1 MRSKP
6 WATCGST
13 WSFTAEGNAPD
24 CHGASRLLSEVIV
37 EMGLHREGVPLW
49 SKYLNTSQSVMP
61 VPNDIKRNNLSCAI
75 LSALAATAVS
85 SPANA
90 QIEEIIV
97 TATKRAESTQDI
109 PVSVSALQ
117 GEDLQELRISTFDD
131 YVRYLPNVV
140 TMGTGPGQSEIYIR
154 GAATEQSKITV
165 STIQGAA
172 PAVALYVDEMPVAF
186 GGRNLDVYATD
197 LNRIEV
203 LPGPQG
209 TLFGASS
216 QSGTVRLI
224 TNKPVQGEFQA
235 GASAD
240 VSTTKGGDV
249 SNSQEAYLNVALRDD
264 LAVRIAA
271 YRDEQAGWI
280 DNINNHDRNGNVIP
294 GGFETNDGGL
304 IAVLNR
310 NDISRAPVHPD
321 SPFEAADNS
330 ALVEND
336 FNDAAYLGGR
346 VSLAY
351 EPTDSFGLLAQHTRQ
366 SLETD
371 GVFAYDPN
379 LDGTSSTTRFGR
391 DAGEDEFGLTTL
403 TLNGRIGKLDMIYTV
418 GYLDREMDALIDYT
432 DYTAGGGYQ
441 VYYLC
446 APVRDWGGNGF
457 VGHGGTVGL
466 SECWDPKGQDTDN
479 SDGSRITQEF
489 RVSMPDDQRAR
500 VTAGAFFDEQTT
512 HGTAAFEIPAT
523 QDDGDGSW
531 LPLAL
536 VGDQVPGTN
545 ADPNVPFNPRVSFV
559 NDYTRKT
566 EQMALFGQLD
576 FDITPA
582 LTASVGARWYD
593 IDFDFKGASSFSFGC
608 KDFSGAIGDE
618 AGPCDSSFGRGGFDA
633 TSPTSGNNVTAR
645 LAALGEGSLAALS
658 TVNADACRPDAARC
672 RGGAGDMFGPGGAE
686 AAYAAIRDGSLN
698 VNNLDKDGVLNESDV
713 IFRASLDW
721 KVTDDILLFTTFGQG
736 FRPPVTNRNAGK
748 LSNNQTGVY
757 QGYRVPAIAVTDKMD
772 NYEWGIKA
780 DFLDNT
786 LRVNATGYYSE
797 IDDLQTSRFDPANVA
812 FLVFIENVGDAEIL
826 GMDGDFTWMPT
837 ANLTIAGAFSF
848 VDSEITRLNP
858 QLEGIAV
865 PEGSELPFTPDF
877 SGNLRARYEFDV
889 PVMGGANAYL
899 SGGLS
904 YTGESKSGIAGSAF
918 HVEDTLRLTHGGRG
932 SGLRIAEEGGDFVGG
947 NCGTYDN
954 PVFCKNSRYVQED
967 YVLLDLAIGF
977 RSKTWGAELFVNNVT
992 DKRAQLHVDT
1002 LQYVPKVVTNRPRSF
1017 GVRFSYDYY

>member
-1 MRSKP
+1 MSNK
-6 WATCGST
+6 AD
-13 WSFTAEGNAPD
+13 F
-24 CHGASRLLSEVIV
+24 
-37 EMGLHREGVPLW
+37 
-49 SKYLNTSQSVMP
+49 
-61 VPNDIKRNNLSCAI
+61 KRNKLSCAI
-75 LSALAATAVS
+75 LSALTATAVS
-85 SPANA
+85 TPASA

-140 TMGTGPGQSEIYIR
+140 TMGTGPGQSELYIR
-154 GAATEQSKITV
+154 GAATEQSKITI
-165 STIQGAA
+165 SAIQGSA

-240 VSTTKGGDV
+240 VSTTEGGDV

-271 YRDEQAGWI
+271 YHDDQAGWI
-280 DNINNHDRNGNVIP
+280 DNISNLDSSGNVIP
-294 GGFETNDGGL
+294 GGFETDDGGL
-304 IAVLNR
+304 VTVLNR
-310 NDISRAPVHPD
+310 NTANVSAGFIHPD
-321 SPFEAADNS
+321 SPIEAADNS
-330 ALVEND
+330 SLVEND
-336 FNDAAYLGGR
+336 FNDAEYIGGR

-351 EPTDSFGLLAQHTRQ
+351 EPTDNFGLLVQHTQQ
-366 SLETD
+366 SLDTD

-379 LDGTSSTTRFGR
+379 LDDKSSTTRFTR
-391 DAGEDEFGLTTL
+391 DTSEDDFGLTTL
-403 TLNGRIGKLDMIYTV
+403 TVNGRIGMLDMIYTV
-418 GYLDREMDALIDYT
+418 GYLDREMESYIDYT

-457 VGHGGTVGL
+457 VGHGGTVGV
-466 SECWDPKGQDTDN
+466 SECHDPEAQYIDN
-479 SDGSRITQEF
+479 NDSKRVTQEF
-489 RVSMPDDQRAR
+489 RVSMPDDYRMR

-512 HGTAAFEIPAT
+512 NGTASFEDAAT
-523 QDDGDGSW
+523 QDDGDGHW
-531 LPLAL
+531 LPLAMI
-536 VGDQVPGTN
+536 GDQVPGTN

-576 FDITPA
+576 FDLTPA
-582 LTASVGARWYD
+582 VTASFGARWYD
-593 IDFDFKGASSFSFGC
+593 IDFDFKGNSSFSFGC
-608 KDFSGAIGDE
+608 KDFDGIVGNE

-645 LAALGEGSLAALS
+645 LAALGAGTLEALA

-672 RGGAGDMFGPGGAE
+672 RGGTGDMFGSSAE
-686 AAYAAIRDGSLN
+686 EVLADIQNGSLN
-698 VNNLDKDGVLNESDV
+698 VSNLGNDGVLNESDV

-748 LSNNQTGVY
+748 RSNRQTGPY
-757 QGYRVPAIAVTDKMD
+757 EGYRVPAIAVTDEMD

-780 DFLDNT
+780 DLFDNT

-797 IDDLQTSRFDPANVA
+797 IDDLQVSRFDPANVA

-826 GMDGDFTWMPT
+826 GADGDFTWAPT

-848 VDSEITRLNP
+848 VDSEITRINS
-858 QLEGIAV
+858 QLEGISV
-865 PEGSELPFTPDF
+865 PVGSELPFTPDF
-877 SGNLRARYEFDV
+877 SGNLRARYDFDL
-889 PVMGGANAYL
+889 PINGGTGAYI
-899 SGGLS
+899 SAGLS
-904 YTGESKSGIAGSAF
+904 YTGESKSGIAGSAYA
-918 HVEDTLRLTHGGRG
+918 VEDTLRRTHGGRG
-932 SGLRIAEEGGDFVGG
+932 SGLKIADEGGNFAAG
-947 NCGTYDN
+947 NCGAYDA
-954 PVFCKNSRYVQED
+954 PIPCKNGRYVQDD
-967 YVLLDLAIGF
+967 YVLLDLAVGV
-977 RSKTWGAELFVNNVT
+977 RSDTWGAELFINNVT
-992 DKRAQLHVDT
+992 DERAELHVDT
-1002 LQYVPKVVTNRPRSF
+1002 LQYVPKVVTNRPRTF
-1017 GVRFSYDYY
+1017 GVRFSYDYN

>member
-1 MRSKP
+1 
-6 WATCGST
+6 
-13 WSFTAEGNAPD
+13 
-24 CHGASRLLSEVIV
+24 
-37 EMGLHREGVPLW
+37 
-49 SKYLNTSQSVMP
+49 MP
-61 VPNDIKRNNLSCAI
+61 NRVDIKRNKLSYAI
-75 LSALAATAVS
+75 LSAITATAVS
-85 SPANA
+85 APASA

-140 TMGTGPGQSEIYIR
+140 TMGTGPGQSELYIR
-154 GAATEQSKITV
+154 GAATEQSKVTI
-165 STIQGAA
+165 SAIQGSA

-240 VSTTKGGDV
+240 VSTTRGGDV
-249 SNSQEAYLNVALRDD
+249 SNSQEAYLNVALTDD

-271 YRDEQAGWI
+271 YHDNQAGWI
-280 DNINNHDRNGNVIP
+280 DNISNLDGSGNVIP

-304 IAVLNR
+304 VTVLNR
-310 NDISRAPVHPD
+310 NTANVSAGFIHPD
-321 SPFEAADNS
+321 SPVEAADNS
-330 ALVEND
+330 ALVEED
-336 FNDAAYLGGR
+336 FNDAEYIGGR
-346 VSLAY
+346 ISLAY
-351 EPTDSFGLLAQHTRQ
+351 EPTDNFGLLVQHTQQ

-379 LDGTSSTTRFGR
+379 LDDKSSTTRFTR
-391 DAGEDEFGLTTL
+391 DTSEDDFGLTTL
-403 TLNGRIGKLDMIYTV
+403 TLNGRIGMLDMIYTV
-418 GYLDREMDALIDYT
+418 GYLDREMESYIDYT

-446 APVRDWGGNGF
+446 APVRDWSGNGF
-457 VGHGGTVGL
+457 VGYGGTVGV
-466 SECWDPKGQDTDN
+466 SECWDPEAQYADN
-479 SDGSRITQEF
+479 NDSKRVTQEF
-489 RVSMPDDQRAR
+489 RVSMPDDYRMR

-512 HGTAAFEIPAT
+512 NGTAAFEDAAT

-536 VGDQVPGTN
+536 VGDQVQGTN
-545 ADPNVPFNPRVSFV
+545 ADPNVPFNPKVSFV

-576 FDITPA
+576 FDITPTV
-582 LTASVGARWYD
+582 TASFGARWYD
-593 IDFDFKGASSFSFGC
+593 IDFDFKGNSSFSFGC
-608 KDFSGAIGDE
+608 KDFDGVVNGDDV
-618 AGPCDSSFGRGGFDA
+618 PCDSSFGRGGFDA

-645 LAALGEGSLAALS
+645 LAALGEGTLEALA
-658 TVNADACRPDAARC
+658 TVNADACRPDAPRC
-672 RGGAGDMFGPGGAE
+672 RGGTGDTFSSSAE
-686 AAYAAIRDGSLN
+686 DVLADIQNGSLN
-698 VNNLDKDGVLNESDV
+698 VSNLDSDGVLNESDV

-748 LSNNQTGVY
+748 RSNRQTGPY
-757 QGYRVPAIAVTDKMD
+757 EGYRVPAIALTDKMD

-780 DFLDNT
+780 DLFDNT

-797 IDDLQTSRFDPANVA
+797 IDDLQVSRFDPANVA

-826 GMDGDFTWMPT
+826 GADGDFTWAPT

-858 QLEGIAV
+858 QLDGISV
-865 PEGSELPFTPDF
+865 PVGSELPFTPDF
-877 SGNLRARYEFDV
+877 SGSLRARYDFDL
-889 PVMGGANAYL
+889 PINGGTGAYI
-899 SGGLS
+899 SAGLS

-918 HVEDTLRLTHGGRG
+918 SVEDTLRRTHGGRG
-932 SGLRIAEEGGDFVGG
+932 SGLKIANEGGNFAAG
-947 NCGTYDN
+947 NCGAYDA
-954 PVFCKNSRYVQED
+954 PVACPNGRYVQDD
-967 YVLLDLAIGF
+967 YVLLDLAVGF
-977 RSKTWGAELFVNNVT
+977 RSDTWGAELFVNNVT
-992 DKRAQLHVDT
+992 DERAELHVDT
-1002 LQYVPKVVTNRPRSF
+1002 LQYVPKVVTNRPRTF
-1017 GVRFSYDYY
+1017 GVRFSYDYN

>member
-1 MRSKP
+1 MSNK
-6 WATCGST
+6 
-13 WSFTAEGNAPD
+13 AEF
-24 CHGASRLLSEVIV
+24 
-37 EMGLHREGVPLW
+37 
-49 SKYLNTSQSVMP
+49 
-61 VPNDIKRNNLSCAI
+61 KRNKLNYAI

-140 TMGTGPGQSEIYIR
+140 TMGTGPGQSELYIR
-154 GAATEQSKITV
+154 GAATEQSKITI
-165 STIQGAA
+165 SAIQGSS

-197 LNRIEV
+197 LNRVEV

-249 SNSQEAYLNVALRDD
+249 SNSQEAYLNVALTDD

-271 YRDEQAGWI
+271 YRDDQAGWI
-280 DNINNHDRNGNVIP
+280 DNISNLDGSGNVIP
-294 GGFETNDGGL
+294 GGWDTNGGGL

-310 NDISRAPVHPD
+310 NDISAAPVNPA
-321 SPFEAADNS
+321 SQFELARNS
-330 ALVEND
+330 HLVEED
-336 FNDAAYLGGR
+336 FNDAEYIGGR
-346 VSLAY
+346 FSLAY
-351 EPTDSFGLLAQHTRQ
+351 EPTDNFGLLVQHTQQ
-366 SLETD
+366 SLDVD

-379 LDGTSSTTRFGR
+379 LDGKSSVTRFTE
-391 DAGEDEFGLTTL
+391 DTSEDEFGLTTL
-403 TLNGRIGKLDMIYTV
+403 TINGRIGKLDMIYTV
-418 GYLDREMDALIDYT
+418 GYLDREMESYVDYSA
-432 DYTAGGGYQ
+432 YTNGGGYQ
-441 VYYLC
+441 TYYLC
-446 APVRDWGGNGF
+446 PGYADDGTWARSGASSTPVTC
-457 VGHGGTVGL
+457 H
-466 SECWDPKGQDTDN
+466 DPEAQYIDDN
-479 SDGSRITQEF
+479 SNKRVTQEF
-489 RVSMPDDQRAR
+489 RVSMPDEFRVR

-512 HGTAAFEIPAT
+512 RGVASFEDAAT
-523 QDDGDGSW
+523 RDDGDGAW
-531 LPLAL
+531 PALAMI
-536 VGDQVPGTN
+536 GDQSLGTN

-576 FDITPA
+576 FDITPT
-582 LTASVGARWYD
+582 LTASFGARWYD
-593 IDFDFKGASSFSFGC
+593 IDFSFKGASSFSFGC
-608 KDFSGAIGDE
+608 KYGSE
-618 AGPCDSSFGRGGFDA
+618 LCDSSIGRGGFDA
-633 TSPTSGNNVTAR
+633 TGPTSGNNVSAR
-645 LAALGEGSLAALS
+645 LAALGQGSLEAIS
-658 TVNADACRPDAARC
+658 TVNADACRPDATRC
-672 RGGAGDMFGPGGAE
+672 RGGAVDMFGPGGAE
-686 AAYAAIRDGSLN
+686 AVFADIQNGSLN
-698 VNNLDKDGVLNESDV
+698 VSNLDDNGVLNETDV

-748 LSNNQTGVY
+748 RSNNQMGVY
-757 QGYRVPAIAVTDKMD
+757 EGYRVPAIALTDKMD

-780 DFLDNT
+780 DFFDRT

-797 IDDLQTSRFDPANVA
+797 IDDLQVSRFDPANVA

-826 GMDGDFTWMPT
+826 GADGDFTWAPT
-837 ANLTIAGAFSF
+837 DNLTIAGAFSF

-865 PEGSELPFTPDF
+865 PVGSELPFTPDF

-889 PVMGGANAYL
+889 PVMGGASAYL

-918 HVEDTLRLTHGGRG
+918 HVEDTLRLTHGRG
-932 SGLRIAEEGGDFVGG
+932 SGLDISDEGGEFVAG

-954 PVFCKNSRYVQED
+954 ASFCKNGRYVQDD
-967 YVLLDLAIGF
+967 YVLLDLAVGM
-977 RSKTWGAELFVNNVT
+977 RSDTWGAELFINNVT
-992 DKRAQLHVDT
+992 NERAELHVDT
-1002 LQYVPKVVTNRPRSF
+1002 LQYLPKVVTNRPRTF
-1017 GVRFSYDYY
+1017 GVRFSYDYN

>member
-1 MRSKP
+1 MSNK
-6 WATCGST
+6 
-13 WSFTAEGNAPD
+13 AEF
-24 CHGASRLLSEVIV
+24 
-37 EMGLHREGVPLW
+37 
-49 SKYLNTSQSVMP
+49 
-61 VPNDIKRNNLSCAI
+61 KRNKLNYAI

-117 GEDLQELRISTFDD
+117 GEDLQELCISTFDD

-140 TMGTGPGQSEIYIR
+140 TMGTGPGQSELYIR
-154 GAATEQSKITV
+154 GAATEQSKITI
-165 STIQGAA
+165 SAIQGSS

-197 LNRIEV
+197 LNRVEV

-271 YRDEQAGWI
+271 YRDDQAGWI
-280 DNINNHDRNGNVIP
+280 DNISNLDGSGNVIP
-294 GGFETNDGGL
+294 GGWDTNGGGL

-310 NDISRAPVHPD
+310 NDISAAPVNPA
-321 SPFEAADNS
+321 SQFEIADNS
-330 ALVEND
+330 ALVEED
-336 FNDAAYLGGR
+336 FNDAEYIGGR
-346 VSLAY
+346 FSLAY
-351 EPTDSFGLLAQHTRQ
+351 EPTDNFGLLVQHTQQ
-366 SLETD
+366 SLDVD

-379 LDGTSSTTRFGR
+379 LDGKSNVTRFTR
-391 DAGEDEFGLTTL
+391 DTSEDEFGLTTL
-403 TLNGRIGKLDMIYTV
+403 TINGRIGKLDMIYTV
-418 GYLDREMDALIDYT
+418 GYLDREMESYVDYSG
-432 DYTAGGGYQ
+432 YTNGGGYQ
-441 VYYLC
+441 TYYLC
-446 APVRDWGGNGF
+446 PGYADDGTWAR
-457 VGHGGTVGL
+457 VGAGGTPVT
-466 SECWDPKGQDTDN
+466 CHDPEAQYIDDN
-479 SDGSRITQEF
+479 SNKRVTQEF
-489 RVSMPDDQRAR
+489 RVSMPDEFRMR

-512 HGTAAFEIPAT
+512 RGVSSFEDAAT
-523 QDDGDGSW
+523 RDDGDGAW
-531 LPLAL
+531 PALAMI
-536 VGDQVPGTN
+536 GDQAPGTN

-576 FDITPA
+576 FDITPTV
-582 LTASVGARWYD
+582 TASFGARWYD
-593 IDFDFKGASSFSFGC
+593 IDFSFQGASNFSFGC
-608 KDFSGAIGDE
+608 KYGSE
-618 AGPCDSSFGRGGFDA
+618 LCDSSVARGGFDA
-633 TSPTSGNNVTAR
+633 TSPTSGNNVSAR
-645 LAALGEGSLAALS
+645 LAALGQGTLEALMN
-658 TVNADACRPDAARC
+658 VNRDACRPEVVDTRSCRAGMTFW
-672 RGGAGDMFGPGGAE
+672 RGGDFGGAE
-686 AAYAAIRDGSLN
+686 SAYADIQNGSLN
-698 VNNLDKDGVLNESDV
+698 VDNLNDDGVLNQSDV

-736 FRPPVTNRNAGK
+736 FRPPVTNRNA
-748 LSNNQTGVY
+748 SQPANNPRGLPVY
-757 QGYRVPAIAVTDKMD
+757 DGYRVPAVALTDEMD

-780 DFLDNT
+780 DFFDRT

-797 IDDLQTSRFDPANVA
+797 IDDLQVSRFDPANVA

-826 GMDGDFTWMPT
+826 GADGDFTWAPT
-837 ANLTIAGAFSF
+837 ENLTIAGAFSF
-848 VDSEITRLNP
+848 VDSEITRLND
-858 QLEGIAV
+858 QLVGIAV

-889 PVMGGANAYL
+889 PVMGGASAYL

-904 YTGESKSGIAGSAF
+904 YTGESKSGIAGSAY
-918 HVEDTLRLTHGGRG
+918 HVEDTLRLTHGRG
-932 SGLRIAEEGGDFVGG
+932 SGLKISDEGDEFFGG

-954 PVFCKNSRYVQED
+954 PSNCRLGRYVQDD
-967 YVLLDLAIGF
+967 YVLLDLAVGM
-977 RSKTWGAELFVNNVT
+977 RSDTWGAELFVNNVT
-992 DKRAQLHVDT
+992 NERAELHVDT
-1002 LQYVPKVVTNRPRSF
+1002 LQYIPKVVTNRPRTF
-1017 GVRFSYDYY
+1017 GVRFSYDYN